1 MTKEILVVDDE
12 KDLVGLM
19 TKILEFEGYNVTPAY
34 DGYECLEKIKEKEFD
49 LILLDIMMPG
59 MSGWDVFNRVKKM
72 GYVTKVIFVSVLEV
86 SEARKNVLINEG
98 LTGYLIKPFSDDELV
113 EVVNRVLKE
122 QKAQVV

>member
-1 MTKEILVVDDE
+1 MAKEILVVDDE

-59 MSGWDVFNRVKKM
+59 MSGWDVFSRVKKM

-86 SEARKNVLINEG
+86 SEARKNMLINEG

-122 QKAQVV
+122 QKVQAA

>member
-19 TKILEFEGYNVTPAY
+19 TKMLEFEGYNVTPAY
-34 DGYECLEKIKEKEFD
+34 NGYECLEKIKEKEFD

-59 MSGWDVFNRVKKM
+59 MSGWDVFSRVKKM

-86 SEARKNVLINEG
+86 SEDRKNMLINEG

-122 QKAQVV
+122 QKVQVV

>member
-59 MSGWDVFNRVKKM
+59 MSGWDVFSRVKKM

-86 SEARKNVLINEG
+86 SEDRKNMLINEG

-122 QKAQVV
+122 QKVQVA

>member
-19 TKILEFEGYNVTPAY
+19 TKIFEFEGYNVTPAY

-59 MSGWDVFNRVKKM
+59 MSGWDVFSRVKKM

-86 SEARKNVLINEG
+86 SEARKNMLINEG

-113 EVVNRVLKE
+113 EVVNRALKE
-122 QKAQVV
+122 QKVQVV

>member
-19 TKILEFEGYNVTPAY
+19 TKMLEFEGYNVTPAY
-34 DGYECLEKIKEKEFD
+34 NGYECLEKIKEKEFD

-59 MSGWDVFNRVKKM
+59 MSGWDVFSRVKKM

-86 SEARKNVLINEG
+86 SEDRKNMLINEG
-98 LTGYLIKPFSDDELV
+98 LTDYLIKPFSDDELV

-122 QKAQVV
+122 QKVQVV

>member
-19 TKILEFEGYNVTPAY
+19 TKMLEFEGYNVTPAY
-34 DGYECLEKIKEKEFD
+34 NGYECLEKIKEKEFD

-59 MSGWDVFNRVKKM
+59 MSGWDVFSRVKKM

-86 SEARKNVLINEG
+86 SEDRKNMLINEG
-98 LTGYLIKPFSDDELV
+98 LTDYLIKPFSDGELV

-122 QKAQVV
+122 QKVQV

>member
-19 TKILEFEGYNVTPAY
+19 TKILEFEGYNVTPVY

>member
-59 MSGWDVFNRVKKM
+59 MSGWDVFSRVKKM

-86 SEARKNVLINEG
+86 SEARKNMLINEG

-122 QKAQVV
+122 QKVQVV

>member
-59 MSGWDVFNRVKKM
+59 MSGWDVFSRVKKM
-72 GYVTKVIFVSVLEV
+72 GYITKVIFVSVLEV
-86 SEARKNVLINEG
+86 SEDRKNILINEG

-113 EVVNRVLKE
+113 EVVNKVLKE
-122 QKAQVV
+122 QKVQVV

>member
-59 MSGWDVFNRVKKM
+59 MSGWDVFSRVKKM

-86 SEARKNVLINEG
+86 SEARKNMLINEG

-113 EVVNRVLKE
+113 EVVNRALKE
-122 QKAQVV
+122 QKVKAI